1 MNSTDQTNALFSRR
15 LDRRSFLHKAGLIAA
30 MTPAAAMLL
39 GGNNEVEA
47 DALPFAPGTELD
59 IAILNF
65 ALNLEYLEGEYY
77 NFGAFGKSLTDQG
90 VTVSG
95 PLGVQ
100 GTVKVKDSPK
110 VTFSSDAMGTLMQQY
125 AEEIALDEVAH
136 IKFLQQAI
144 TELGGSYVAEPDIN
158 LVDSFNI
165 ISDNAGLGS
174 TFDPYAS
181 QTNFFLGGFS
191 LTDVG
196 VTAYHGAAGLLTLPL
211 VITSAAGILGTEA
224 YHDAVLRQ
232 GVYLAGSDAI
242 AMASAISALRAKL
255 DNNSTYVRDQ
265 GVVDSSGAY
274 NLTPV
279 DDNSIV
285 FARHPGNVLNIVCG
299 GGHKVRKGGFFPSS
313 VNGPIY

>member
-1 MNSTDQTNALFSRR
+1 MNSNDQTNALLSSRR
-15 LDRRSFLHKAGLIAA
+15 FDRRSFLHKAGLIAA
-30 MTPAAAMLL
+30 LTPAAAMLL
-39 GGNNEVEA
+39 GARNDVEA
-47 DALPFAPGTELD
+47 DEIGIAPGTELD

-65 ALNLEYLEGEYY
+65 ALNLEYLEGEFY
-77 NFGAFGKSLTDQG
+77 NYGAFGKSLTDQG

-95 PLGVQ
+95 PLGNQ
-100 GTVKVKDSPK
+100 GVVKVKASPQ
-110 VTFSSDAMGTLMQQY
+110 VSFGTDATGTLMQQY

-136 IKFLQQAI
+136 IKFLQASI
-144 TELGGSYVAEPDIN
+144 TALGGQYVAEPEIN

-165 ISDNAGLGS
+165 IADNAGIAS

-242 AMASAISALRAKL
+242 GMAAKISALRAKL

-299 GGHKVRKGGFFPSS
+299 GTKVREGGFFPAGI
-313 VNGPIY
+313 NGAIK